1 MTSYVRFNITS
12 GLPFSKVINIT
23 FPTGRSWWTN
33 TSQFELLFQIREHS
47 KKNSPLILDMRQ
59 FLTASFI
66 NADLLRISLS
76 MTGANT
82 RLVTKSGYY
91 DLVISDVGVTD
102 ARAYVVIKGN
112 VTQKS
117 LVTAEQVN
125 MP

>member
-23 FPTGRSWWTN
+23 FPTGRTWWTN

-59 FLTASFI
+59 FLTVSFI

-91 DLVISDVGVTD
+91 DLIISDVGVTD